1 MKIKYQTSNTRIH
14 STTNISYSS
23 MKQIC
28 TVGKMLCKMDEKFVC
43 EKKKITLKE
52 RTKIEQEE

>member
-1 MKIKYQTSNTRIH
+1 
-14 STTNISYSS
+14 